1 MPMGQHSHRNRFIS
15 THPLG
20 LNWTPSR
27 SNKCCC
33 SGQLGGGAAGMV
45 DYAVAGV
52 AAVQLGMAE
61 DVAYQPRIVVAADQA
76 GNLTVAGHLA
86 AGYLPYGGQNLVNQ
100 VLVQYFAHG
109 GIPFLGIR
117 YPLQAAVSMRQL
129 VHGTEI
135 AAVLHQLGK
144 GAGLGDAAI
153 F

>member
-20 LNWTPSR
+20 LNWMPSR

-33 SGQLGGGAAGMV
+33 SGRIGGGAAGVV

-61 DVAYQPRIVVAADQA
+61 DIAYQPRIVVTADQA

-86 AGYLPYGGQNLVNQ
+86 AGYLPT
-100 VLVQYFAHG
+100 
-109 GIPFLGIR
+109 
-117 YPLQAAVSMRQL
+117 AAKIS
-129 VHGTEI
+129 
-135 AAVLHQLGK
+135 
-144 GAGLGDAAI
+144 
-153 F
+153 